1 LELSPTN
8 IHRKLKE
15 QQKLHYESNVA

>member
-1 LELSPTN
+1 LELSPSN
-8 IHRKLKE
+8 IHRKLEE